1 MSEGFSI
8 EEEREKRLAAKSAA
22 ASGLSASDALIDAAI
37 SALGEALDSREMA
50 IVMQRAIAVKAMEMM
65 RDGRMAGGDV
75 ARLLAMVNDR
85 ADGKVADKVE
95 VSMTVGDEAI
105 ESVRQLVRAGVL
117 TEDAARGQLRLL
129 GVDEVEVLE

>member
-8 EEEREKRLAAKSAA
+8 EEEREKRLAAKSASG
-22 ASGLSASDALIDAAI
+22 SGLSASDALIDAAI

-85 ADGKVADKVE
+85 ATGIVTGKHK
-95 VSMTVGDEAI
+95 SL
-105 ESVRQLVRAGVL
+105 S
-117 TEDAARGQLRLL
+117 
-129 GVDEVEVLE
+129 

>member
-8 EEEREKRLAAKSAA
+8 EEEREKRLAAKSASG
-22 ASGLSASDALIDAAI
+22 SGLSASDALIDAAI

-117 TEDAARGQLRLL
+117 TEEAARGQLRLL
-129 GVDEVEVLE
+129 GVDEVGVLE